1 MSESE
6 PKSKRS
12 WTDWVLWFVA
22 IATLLGFIGVCY
34 KAFGVLGNAFLAT
47 ILILVV
53 IYTLVEIFRGLKV
66 RKPRL

>member
-1 MSESE
+1 M
-6 PKSKRS
+6 KKGR
-12 WTDWVLWFVA
+12 
-22 IATLLGFIGVCY
+22 ILLGVAALLLLILIGTAY
-34 KAFGVLGNAFLAT
+34 KAFGPLGNAFLAT